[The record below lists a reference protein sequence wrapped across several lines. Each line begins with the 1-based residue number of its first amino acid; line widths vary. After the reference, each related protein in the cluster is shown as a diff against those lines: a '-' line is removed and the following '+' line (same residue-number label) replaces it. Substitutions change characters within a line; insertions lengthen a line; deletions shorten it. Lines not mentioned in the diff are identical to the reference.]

1 MKMADLLR
9 RFRGPLVIIL
19 GVLIANS
26 LYLTGVFTANP
37 VNQFSGL
44 AINET
49 AGVLSGYN
57 TIDPNNAYTTQA
69 LGHAA
74 ARDIAHGVTPWW
86 NYNEQVG
93 APLAGEMQSAA
104 LFVPFNL
111 LLGLAGGLLFF
122 HLFLEVVAGV
132 AVYYLLRKLRCS
144 ELAAILGGI
153 LFTLNGTFSWLT
165 NAAFNPVAFLPV
177 MLLGVELVR
186 EDFRTHKKRGWI
198 VLALGLAFSLYAGF
212 PETAFLDCLLVA
224 AWGVVR
230 AFQLRHEQWLR
241 FLLWVA
247 LGAGVG
253 LLLAAPILAAFA
265 GFYPHANVGIHSGA
279 LKTYGLPHAALPALF
294 MPYMYGEI
302 FGFTSYDHTGILG
315 QFWGSVGGYLTFS
328 VLFLAIMGVLA
339 ARKNRANRPLIIML
353 AAWVVITISRVYG
366 FPEIAK
372 VLNVI
377 PGISAVAFYRY
388 IPPTFELAAIILAM
402 VGLDNLLKDGKVRK
416 KHVLAVSGALVL
428 FVLLLL
434 PFSLHETHRLYLAP
448 HHRLWLAASVAWGVG
463 SIGAV
468 AATLLFFKKYAKVL
482 LPLIL
487 LADALLMFV
496 VPQLSAPRSATVD
509 MQPVNFLRAN
519 LGTERFYSLGAIMP
533 NYSSYFNIASINT
546 NDLPVAK
553 NWTNYVTKH
562 LNSNVSPLDG
572 FTGVDQIDPN
582 GITPLQAFFENMPN
596 YEQVGVKYLVVR
608 KDAVPPV
615 LTATGQLSLVFADTY
630 YQVYQ
635 LPHPSPYFALA
646 GSACTLTVQDKAH
659 VSTSCPHAT
668 TLIRSELYMPGW
680 TATVNGRSIVVCQ
693 TGPLFQAITVP
704 AGAATISFAFAPP
717 HIRLA
722 EAAAAL
728 GVLVIIGVVA
738 KERYL
743 SPTKLK

>member
-1 MKMADLLR
+1 MAQLIR
-9 RFRGPLVIIL
+9 RFRGPLLIVASIL
-19 GVLIANS
+19 VANS

-37 VNQFSGL
+37 INQFSGL
-44 AINET
+44 AVNET

-86 NYNEQVG
+86 NYNEQAG

-104 LFVPFNL
+104 LFLPFNL
-111 LLGLAGGLLFF
+111 LLGLGGGLLFF
-122 HLFLEVVAGV
+122 HLFLEFVAGA

-186 EDFRTHKKRGWI
+186 EDFRTRKKRGWI

-212 PETAFLDCLLVA
+212 PETAFLDCWLVA

-230 AFQLRHEQWLR
+230 AFQLRRE
-241 FLLWVA
+241 
-247 LGAGVG
+247 
-253 LLLAAPILAAFA
+253 AAPILAAFA
-265 GFYPHANVGIHSGA
+265 GFYPHANVGIHGGA

-302 FGFTSYDHTGILG
+302 FSFTGYDHTGILG

-328 VLFLAIMGVLA
+328 MLFLAVMGVLA
-339 ARKNRANRPLIIML
+339 ARKNRANRPLVIML
-353 AAWVVITISRVYG
+353 AAWVAITISRVYG

-372 VLNVI
+372 VLNLI

-402 VGLDNLLKDGKVRK
+402 FGLDNLLKNGKVRK
-416 KHVLAVSGALVL
+416 KQVLAVSGALVL

-434 PFSLHETHRLYLAP
+434 PFAVHETHRLYLAP

-468 AATLLFFKKYAKVL
+468 AATLLFFKKYAKLL

-487 LADALLMFV
+487 LADALLMFM
-496 VPQLSAPRSATVD
+496 VPQLSAPRSAMVD

-519 LGTERFYSLGAIMP
+519 LGAERFYSLGAIMP

-553 NWTNYVTKH
+553 NWTNYVTKY

-615 LTATGQLSLVFADTY
+615 LAAANQLSPVFADAY

-646 GSACTLTVQDKAH
+646 GSGCTLTVQDKAH
-659 VSTSCPHAT
+659 AATNCPHAT
-668 TLIRSELYMPGW
+668 TLTRSELYMPGW
-680 TATVNGRSIVVCQ
+680 TATVNGRPVSVRQ

-722 EAAAAL
+722 EAAAAI
-728 GVLVIIGVVA
+728 GVLVIIGVVL